1 VDRRGYW
8 MGILASGGVANVVA
22 AAVLVATSDSGSE
35 VVALLGLTN
44 VVAGMV
50 AWRSRTGGAS
60 NRTP

>member
-1 VDRRGYW
+1 